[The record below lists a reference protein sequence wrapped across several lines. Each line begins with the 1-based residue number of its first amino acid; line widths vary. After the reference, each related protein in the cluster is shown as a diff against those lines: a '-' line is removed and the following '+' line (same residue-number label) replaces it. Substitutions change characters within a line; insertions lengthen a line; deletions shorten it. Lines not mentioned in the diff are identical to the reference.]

1 MTTRLLLLT
10 TLAAALAA
18 CGSVPER
25 NVALD
30 QARTR
35 LDSARREPALV
46 QNAPEALQRAQGAID
61 RADKA
66 RRDGEPTATVD
77 HLAYL
82 AQQRITIAQEAAAS
96 QQAQAVAAGASAES
110 DRMRLA
116 LRTQEADT
124 AQRQLNASE
133 RENARQGA
141 DLAQADRNAQADQA
155 RLAQADREA
164 QANQARLAQA
174 DRDAQANQARLARR
188 DERVEGLEQQLKDLN
203 AKKTERGIVVTLGD
217 MLFDTG
223 QARLQPE
230 GARSMARLADFM
242 KRNPQR
248 QAAIDGYTDDVGSEA
263 SNQALSD
270 RRAQAVQSA
279 LVGLGVEP
287 ARLRAQG
294 HGESSPIAPN
304 TSAGGRQSNR
314 RVEIVF
320 AAEAGDLLAR

>member
-61 RADKA
+61 RAEKA

-164 QANQARLAQA
+164 QANQARLA
-174 DRDAQANQARLARR
+174 RR

-270 RRAQAVQSA
+270 RRAQAVQSC
-279 LVGLGVEP
+279 LLYT
-287 ARLRAQG
+287 
-294 HGESSPIAPN
+294 SPSPRD
-304 TSAGGRQSNR
+304 S
-314 RVEIVF
+314 
-320 AAEAGDLLAR
+320 